1 MAQTES
7 LNPKGETKMAT
18 AASTRVKKATSTEIT
33 QGDEIVGLRFQFA
46 DRAQTVREVLFS
58 DLPSSVLNQGLS
70 LGIKTKLQN
79 SYNFSSESGLG
90 PEDAVSAFDDQW
102 DALVGAEW
110 STGRASGPSAATIA
124 EALSR
129 VLPEKY
135 PSAEDALVVVR
146 AWSDEEKAAKLKV
159 PALSAMLIR
168 IKAEKALAKA
178 DAMTSELGD
187 FMREL
192 GSL

>member
-1 MAQTES
+1 
-7 LNPKGETKMAT
+7 MAT
-18 AASTRVKKATSTEIT
+18 ATTSDRVKKATVDASGEVLTFNFADKAKT
-33 QGDEIVGLRFQFA
+33 SRTVNVNDFPPEIVA
-46 DRAQTVREVLFS
+46 EA
-58 DLPSSVLNQGLS
+58 LS
-70 LGIKTKLQN
+70 LGFRTKLQN
-79 SYNFSSESGLG
+79 SYNFSKESGLG
-90 PEDAVSAFDDQW
+90 PEDAVAVFDDAV
-102 DALVGAEW
+102 DSLMAGEW
-110 STGRASGPSAATIA
+110 NQGRAGGPSSLTIA

-129 VLPEKY
+129 VLPAKY

-187 FMREL
+187 L
-192 GSL
+192 